1 LSSGLYLSVGRTET
15 NCSRSNSTVAI
26 TDESNKQKK
35 LNYCLTVT
43 DTCDD
48 STLFQLESTT
58 IIKRKEE
65 PVLQNSIAHL
75 KHFETESWIHFNKI
89 EIDTKDQTNEDLVL
103 YKIGCSLTKKDNQA
117 LKLVNVSTNEIRN
130 LDFVSDIGKLLKTYT
145 NKIREN
151 HLNSNE
157 KNALESVL
165 SDLILF
171 LAETTAISNG
181 NSSSISCTSSNSNKL
196 NEKINE
202 NGQFDPLRIQI
213 SKPNRSRQELMR
225 EQLILDELFNIMKA
239 PFVEFE
245 NLNGIKLNDLRKDKH
260 GYQYLFKLCYRIIKH
275 SQSCYKKNQ
284 VNYILC

>member
-1 LSSGLYLSVGRTET
+1 MGRSESNNNSRSS
-15 NCSRSNSTVAI
+15 SRSNSTVAI
-26 TDESNKQKK
+26 SDEITKQKK

-89 EIDTKDQTNEDLVL
+89 EIQNIKETTNDDLVL
-103 YKIGCSLTKKDNQA
+103 YKIGCSLAKKDNQA
-117 LKLVNVSTNEIRN
+117 LKFVNISTNEIRN

-145 NKIREN
+145 KKIREN
-151 HLNSNE
+151 HLNLSE
-157 KNALESVL
+157 KTALESVL
-165 SDLILF
+165 ADLILF
-171 LAETTAISNG
+171 LAETTVISA
-181 NSSSISCTSSNSNKL
+181 NSSANKL
-196 NEKINE
+196 TDNINE
-202 NGQFDPLRIQI
+202 NGHFDPLKIQI
-213 SKPNRSRQELMR
+213 TKPNRSRQELMR

-239 PFVEFE
+239 PFVEF
-245 NLNGIKLNDLRKDKH
+245 NNSNGIKLNDLRKDKH

-275 SQSCYKKNQ
+275 SQSFYKKNQ
-284 VNYILC
+284 VNIES